1 METTGLQRAMRKFSN
16 NVTKCTKD
24 VGAQVTRC
32 TRLMTDDHE
41 KLGEKFENMIDRT
54 QLDVAKKQRIEPSNS
69 EIEVLHV
76 GGGPAKKGGSRPEES
91 NTRGSTT
98 RHPPIHRGS

>member
-1 METTGLQRAMRKFSN
+1 
-16 NVTKCTKD
+16 
-24 VGAQVTRC
+24 
-32 TRLMTDDHE
+32 MTDDHE